1 VVLPSVL
8 SVFCQ
13 WHQRFNPAGLVK
25 FERMREE
32 GCLDW
37 VYEDGRIRGDYLRGI
52 GYSGAIRLIFLAVLL
67 VLP

>member
-1 VVLPSVL
+1 MVLPSVP
-8 SVFCQ
+8 SVFPQ
-13 WHQRFNPAGLVK
+13 WHQSFNPAGLAK

-37 VYEDGRIRGDYLRGI
+37 VYEDERIRGDYLRGI
-52 GYSGAIRLIFLAVLL
+52 GYSGAMRLIFLAVLL

>member
-1 VVLPSVL
+1 MPSV
-8 SVFCQ
+8 FPQRHQ
-13 WHQRFNPAGLVK
+13 WFKPAGLAK

-37 VYEDGRIRGDYLRGI
+37 VYEDERIRGDYLRGI
-52 GYSGAIRLIFLAVLL
+52 GYSGAMRLIFLAVLL